1 VTSPS
6 GQIVPGVVVFDTIAD
21 RLKFTDLGRQALAGM

>member
-1 VTSPS
+1 
-6 GQIVPGVVVFDTIAD
+6 VVVFDNSESMVWTFRTIAD